1 MTFSV
6 SLYFLSLVCTCR
18 NQILSLATPQ
28 WSVRNLEVTTGYC
41 LLASGN
47 FSLIFPPVQDQG
59 SPLAVQV
66 NTTWAVPNNA
76 SAQGVCGDH
85 SSELNLRWLD
95 EDTAEENL
103 LNLVITKMGRL
114 AGLTGVFTRLHSS
127 PNNRG
132 MREMSGHV
140 DFNGFSTLV
149 WPIRYGLSCPK
160 SLMYPL
166 YHAPIP
172 LTSPLVVASPST
184 ATDANKELARH
195 APMAYLLIENIQLEA
210 FRHLTLRDQIPQ
222 SSALEFYRRVWEC
235 EFHMSFD
242 WAPIAV
248 SGGLASLIALLFSAF
263 LCKTSLGCSDRI
275 STRGYEKV

>member
-1 MTFSV
+1 MSLSV

-18 NQILSLATPQ
+18 SNILSVATPQ
-28 WSVRNLEVTTGYC
+28 WSVRNLEVTNGHC

-47 FSLIFPPVQDQG
+47 FSLIFPSVQDQG
-59 SPLAVQV
+59 SPLALQV
-66 NTTWAVPNNA
+66 NTTRAVPSNA
-76 SAQGVCGDH
+76 SAQGVCGDQ

-95 EDTAEENL
+95 QDTAEENV

-114 AGLTGVFTRLHSS
+114 AGITGVFTRLHSS
-127 PNNRG
+127 PSNRG

-172 LTSPLVVASPST
+172 LTSPMVVADT
-184 ATDANKELARH
+184 NKKLARN

-210 FRHLTLRDQIPQ
+210 FRHLTLQDQIPQ
-222 SSALEFYRRVWEC
+222 SLSLEFYRRVWEC

-248 SGGLASLIALLFSAF
+248 SGGLASLIALLLSAF
-263 LCKTSLGCSDRI
+263 LCKTSVGCSDRI
-275 STRGYEKV
+275 SRRKYEKV